1 MGEKARLEGVKEKK
15 SWQQIGSKAQSLIK
29 QTLDVWIKIEGWR
42 SKRSFKIEIRCHSAA
57 NLLPRFASKWCFSV
71 LLGAIQCN

>member
-29 QTLDVWIKIEGWR
+29 QTLDV
-42 SKRSFKIEIRCHSAA
+42 
-57 NLLPRFASKWCFSV
+57 
-71 LLGAIQCN
+71 